1 MDKRKVII
9 DCDPGID
16 DALAIILA
24 LKSKEIEV
32 IGITTVSGN
41 VESLQG
47 AKNALKV
54 LKLLGRLDIPVYL
67 GESKPIKRE
76 LVTAQDTHGEDGL
89 GETFLEE
96 VSSEYIRE
104 NGVDFIL
111 NTLKNQENVSIIAL
125 GPLTNLCRA
134 IEKDSETFHRVKEI
148 VSMGGAYKSHGNC
161 SPVAE
166 FNYWVDPHGARLC
179 RAIEKDS
186 ETFHRVKEIVSM
198 GGAYKSHGNCSP
210 VAEFNYWVDPHGA
223 REFLKKFNG
232 EFTMVGLDVTRE
244 IVLTP
249 NLREMIHQ
257 FKDEIGDFIYDITR
271 FYVDFHWEQERTLG
285 CVIND
290 PLAVEYFINRE
301 LCNGFKAYVDIACED
316 ISMGQSVVDVADFYK
331 KRKNV
336 FVLDK
341 VNSKEFMI
349 SFLNKIF
356 PSHKED
362 IKNVLNNPKYG
373 I

>member
-32 IGITTVSGN
+32 VGITTVSGN

-111 NTLKNQENVSIIAL
+111 NTLKNEENVSIIAL
-125 GPLTNLCRA
+125 GPLTNL
-134 IEKDSETFHRVKEI
+134 
-148 VSMGGAYKSHGNC
+148 Y
-161 SPVAE
+161 
-166 FNYWVDPHGARLC
+166 

-301 LCNGFKAYVDIACED
+301 LCEGFKAYVDIACED

-341 VNSKEFMI
+341 VNSKEFMV

-356 PSHKED
+356 LSHKED
-362 IKNVLNNPKYG
+362 IKNILNNPKCG

>member
-24 LKSKEIEV
+24 LESKEIEV

-41 VESLQG
+41 VESVQG

-67 GESKPIKRE
+67 GESKPVKRE

-125 GPLTNLCRA
+125 GPLTNLYRA
-134 IEKDSETFHRVKEI
+134 IEKDSETFHRVE
-148 VSMGGAYKSHGNC
+148 
-161 SPVAE
+161 
-166 FNYWVDPHGARLC
+166 
-179 RAIEKDS
+179 
-186 ETFHRVKEIVSM
+186 EIVSM

-257 FKDEIGDFIYDITR
+257 FNDEIGDFIYDITR

-290 PLAVEYFINRE
+290 PLAVEFFINRDICE
-301 LCNGFKAYVDIACED
+301 GFKAYVDIACED

-331 KRKNV
+331 RRKNV

-341 VNSKEFMI
+341 VNSKEFMV

>member
-16 DALAIILA
+16 DSLAIILA

-32 IGITTVSGN
+32 VGITTVSGN

-67 GESKPIKRE
+67 GEGKPVKRE

-111 NTLKNQENVSIIAL
+111 NTLKNHENVSIIAL

-134 IEKDSETFHRVKEI
+134 IEKDSE
-148 VSMGGAYKSHGNC
+148 S
-161 SPVAE
+161 
-166 FNYWVDPHGARLC
+166 
-179 RAIEKDS
+179 
-186 ETFHRVKEIVSM
+186 FHRVKEIVSM

-301 LCNGFKAYVDIACED
+301 LCEGFKAYVDIACED

-341 VNSKEFMI
+341 VNSKEFMV

-356 PSHKED
+356 PIHKED

>member
-32 IGITTVSGN
+32 VGITTVSGN
-41 VESLQG
+41 IESLQG

-111 NTLKNQENVSIIAL
+111 NTLKNEKNVSIIAL
-125 GPLTNLCRA
+125 GTLTNL
-134 IEKDSETFHRVKEI
+134 
-148 VSMGGAYKSHGNC
+148 Y
-161 SPVAE
+161 
-166 FNYWVDPHGARLC
+166 

-271 FYVDFHWEQERTLG
+271 FYVDFHWQQERTLG

-290 PLAVEYFINRE
+290 PLAVEYFINKE
-301 LCNGFKAYVDIACED
+301 ICEGFKAYVDIACED

-341 VNSKEFMI
+341 VNSKEFMV

-362 IKNVLNNPKYG
+362 IENILNNPKYG

>member
-1 MDKRKVII
+1 MDKRKVIV

-111 NTLKNQENVSIIAL
+111 NTLKNDENVSIIAL
-125 GPLTNLCRA
+125 GPLTN
-134 IEKDSETFHRVKEI
+134 
-148 VSMGGAYKSHGNC
+148 
-161 SPVAE
+161 
-166 FNYWVDPHGARLC
+166 LC

-316 ISMGQSVVDVADFYK
+316 ISIGQSVVDVADFYK

>member
-32 IGITTVSGN
+32 VGITTVSGN

-67 GESKPIKRE
+67 GEGKPVKRE

-134 IEKDSETFHRVKEI
+134 IEKDSE
-148 VSMGGAYKSHGNC
+148 S
-161 SPVAE
+161 
-166 FNYWVDPHGARLC
+166 
-179 RAIEKDS
+179 
-186 ETFHRVKEIVSM
+186 FHRVKEIVSM

-290 PLAVEYFINRE
+290 PLAVEFFINRDICE
-301 LCNGFKAYVDIACED
+301 GFKAYVDIACED

-331 KRKNV
+331 RRKNV

-341 VNSKEFMI
+341 VNSKEFMV

-362 IKNVLNNPKYG
+362 IENVLNNPKYG

>member
-1 MDKRKVII
+1 MDKRKVIV

-41 VESLQG
+41 VKSLQG

-104 NGVDFIL
+104 NSVDFIL
-111 NTLKNQENVSIIAL
+111 NTLKNHENVSIIAL
-125 GPLTNLCRA
+125 GPLTN
-134 IEKDSETFHRVKEI
+134 
-148 VSMGGAYKSHGNC
+148 
-161 SPVAE
+161 
-166 FNYWVDPHGARLC
+166 LC

-301 LCNGFKAYVDIACED
+301 LCEGFKAYVDIACED

-331 KRKNV
+331 RRKNV

-341 VNSKEFMI
+341 VNSKEFMV

>member
-41 VESLQG
+41 VESVQG

-67 GESKPIKRE
+67 GESKPVKRE

-111 NTLKNQENVSIIAL
+111 NTLKNHENVSIIAL
-125 GPLTNLCRA
+125 GPLTN
-134 IEKDSETFHRVKEI
+134 
-148 VSMGGAYKSHGNC
+148 
-161 SPVAE
+161 
-166 FNYWVDPHGARLC
+166 LC

-301 LCNGFKAYVDIACED
+301 LCEGFKAYVDIACED

-341 VNSKEFMI
+341 VNSKEFMV

>member
-1 MDKRKVII
+1 MDKRKVIV

-41 VESLQG
+41 VKSLQG

-67 GESKPIKRE
+67 GESKPVKRE

-111 NTLKNQENVSIIAL
+111 NTLKNHENVSIIAL
-125 GPLTNLCRA
+125 GPLTNLYRA
-134 IEKDSETFHRVKEI
+134 IEKE
-148 VSMGGAYKSHGNC
+148 
-161 SPVAE
+161 P
-166 FNYWVDPHGARLC
+166 
-179 RAIEKDS
+179 

-301 LCNGFKAYVDIACED
+301 LCEGFKAYVDIACED

-331 KRKNV
+331 RRKNV

>member
-67 GESKPIKRE
+67 GESKPVKRE

-125 GPLTNLCRA
+125 GPLTN
-134 IEKDSETFHRVKEI
+134 
-148 VSMGGAYKSHGNC
+148 
-161 SPVAE
+161 
-166 FNYWVDPHGARLC
+166 LC

-331 KRKNV
+331 KRKKNM

>member
-32 IGITTVSGN
+32 VGITTVSGN

-166 FNYWVDPHGARLC
+166 FNYWVDPHGAR
-179 RAIEKDS
+179 
-186 ETFHRVKEIVSM
+186 
-198 GGAYKSHGNCSP
+198 
-210 VAEFNYWVDPHGA
+210 
-223 REFLKKFNG
+223 EFLKKFNG

-301 LCNGFKAYVDIACED
+301 LCEGFKAYVDIACED

-341 VNSKEFMI
+341 VNSKEFML

>member
-32 IGITTVSGN
+32 VGITTVSGN
-41 VESLQG
+41 VESVQG
-47 AKNALKV
+47 AKNALKA

-67 GESKPIKRE
+67 GESKPVKRE

-125 GPLTNLCRA
+125 GPLTNL
-134 IEKDSETFHRVKEI
+134 
-148 VSMGGAYKSHGNC
+148 Y
-161 SPVAE
+161 
-166 FNYWVDPHGARLC
+166 

-232 EFTMVGLDVTRE
+232 EFTMVGLDVTRK

-257 FKDEIGDFIYDITR
+257 FNDEIGNFIYDITR

-290 PLAVEYFINRE
+290 PLAVEFFINRDICE
-301 LCNGFKAYVDIACED
+301 GFKAYVDIACED

-331 KRKNV
+331 RRKNV

-341 VNSKEFMI
+341 VNSKKFMV

-356 PSHKED
+356 PSYKED
-362 IKNVLNNPKYG
+362 IENIFNNPKYG

>member
-1 MDKRKVII
+1 MDKRKVIV

-41 VESLQG
+41 VKSLQG

-104 NGVDFIL
+104 NSVDFIL
-111 NTLKNQENVSIIAL
+111 NTLKNHENVSIIAL
-125 GPLTNLCRA
+125 GPLTN
-134 IEKDSETFHRVKEI
+134 
-148 VSMGGAYKSHGNC
+148 
-161 SPVAE
+161 
-166 FNYWVDPHGARLC
+166 LC

-301 LCNGFKAYVDIACED
+301 LCEGFKAYVDIACED

>member
-32 IGITTVSGN
+32 VGITTVSGN
-41 VESLQG
+41 VESVQG
-47 AKNALKV
+47 AKNALKA

-67 GESKPIKRE
+67 GESKPVKRE

-125 GPLTNLCRA
+125 GPLTNL
-134 IEKDSETFHRVKEI
+134 
-148 VSMGGAYKSHGNC
+148 Y
-161 SPVAE
+161 
-166 FNYWVDPHGARLC
+166 

-257 FKDEIGDFIYDITR
+257 FNDEIGDFIYDITR

-290 PLAVEYFINRE
+290 PLAVEFFINRDICE
-301 LCNGFKAYVDIACED
+301 GFKAYLDIACED

-331 KRKNV
+331 RRKNV

-341 VNSKEFMI
+341 VNSKEFMV

-362 IKNVLNNPKYG
+362 IENVLNNPKYG

>member
-41 VESLQG
+41 VESVQG

-67 GESKPIKRE
+67 GESKPVKRE

-166 FNYWVDPHGARLC
+166 FNYWVDPHGAR
-179 RAIEKDS
+179 
-186 ETFHRVKEIVSM
+186 
-198 GGAYKSHGNCSP
+198 
-210 VAEFNYWVDPHGA
+210 
-223 REFLKKFNG
+223 EFLKKFNG

-257 FKDEIGDFIYDITR
+257 FNDEIGDFIYDITR

-301 LCNGFKAYVDIACED
+301 LCEGFKAYVDIACED

-341 VNSKEFMI
+341 VNSKEFII

>member
-125 GPLTNLCRA
+125 GPLTNL
-134 IEKDSETFHRVKEI
+134 
-148 VSMGGAYKSHGNC
+148 Y
-161 SPVAE
+161 
-166 FNYWVDPHGARLC
+166 

-301 LCNGFKAYVDIACED
+301 LCDGFKAYVDIACED

-341 VNSKEFMI
+341 VNSKEFMV

>member
-166 FNYWVDPHGARLC
+166 FNYWVDPHGAR
-179 RAIEKDS
+179 
-186 ETFHRVKEIVSM
+186 
-198 GGAYKSHGNCSP
+198 
-210 VAEFNYWVDPHGA
+210 
-223 REFLKKFNG
+223 EFLKKFNG

-301 LCNGFKAYVDIACED
+301 LCDGFKAYVDIACED

>member
-41 VESLQG
+41 VKSLQG

-104 NGVDFIL
+104 NSVDFIL
-111 NTLKNQENVSIIAL
+111 NTLKNHENVSIIAL
-125 GPLTNLCRA
+125 GPLTN
-134 IEKDSETFHRVKEI
+134 
-148 VSMGGAYKSHGNC
+148 
-161 SPVAE
+161 
-166 FNYWVDPHGARLC
+166 LC

-301 LCNGFKAYVDIACED
+301 LCEGFKAYVDIACED

-341 VNSKEFMI
+341 VNSKEFMV

>member
-32 IGITTVSGN
+32 VGITTVSGN

-166 FNYWVDPHGARLC
+166 FNYWVDPHGAR
-179 RAIEKDS
+179 
-186 ETFHRVKEIVSM
+186 
-198 GGAYKSHGNCSP
+198 
-210 VAEFNYWVDPHGA
+210 
-223 REFLKKFNG
+223 EFLKKFNG
-232 EFTMVGLDVTRE
+232 EFTMVGLDVTRK

-257 FKDEIGDFIYDITR
+257 FNDEIGDFIYDITR

-290 PLAVEYFINRE
+290 PLAVEFFINRDICE
-301 LCNGFKAYVDIACED
+301 GFKAYVDIACED

-331 KRKNV
+331 RRKNV

-341 VNSKEFMI
+341 VNSKKFMV

-356 PSHKED
+356 PSYKED
-362 IKNVLNNPKYG
+362 IENILNNPKYG

>member
-32 IGITTVSGN
+32 VGITTVSGN

-89 GETFLEE
+89 GETFLDE

-111 NTLKNQENVSIIAL
+111 NTLKNEENVSIIAL
-125 GPLTNLCRA
+125 GPLTNL
-134 IEKDSETFHRVKEI
+134 
-148 VSMGGAYKSHGNC
+148 Y
-161 SPVAE
+161 
-166 FNYWVDPHGARLC
+166 

-301 LCNGFKAYVDIACED
+301 ICEGFKAYVDIACED

-341 VNSKEFMI
+341 VNSKEFMV

-362 IKNVLNNPKYG
+362 IENILNNPKYG
-373 I
+373 L

>member
-67 GESKPIKRE
+67 GESKPVKRE

-125 GPLTNLCRA
+125 GPLTN
-134 IEKDSETFHRVKEI
+134 
-148 VSMGGAYKSHGNC
+148 
-161 SPVAE
+161 
-166 FNYWVDPHGARLC
+166 LC

-301 LCNGFKAYVDIACED
+301 LCQGFKAYVDIACED
-316 ISMGQSVVDVADFYK
+316 ISMGQSVVDIADFYK

-356 PSHKED
+356 PNHKED
-362 IKNVLNNPKYG
+362 IKNILNNPKYG

>member
-16 DALAIILA
+16 DALALILA
-24 LKSKEIEV
+24 LRSEEIEV
-32 IGITTVSGN
+32 LGITTVSGN
-41 VESLQG
+41 VESLKG

-67 GESKPIKRE
+67 GESKPIKIE

-96 VSSEYIRE
+96 VSNSYIRE
-104 NGVDFIL
+104 KGVDFIL
-111 NTLKNQENVSIIAL
+111 DTLKNEEKVSIIAL
-125 GPLTNLCRA
+125 GPLTNLYKA
-134 IEKDSETFHRVKEI
+134 IEKDEKTFHKVEEI

-166 FNYWVDPHGARLC
+166 FNYWVDPHGA
-179 RAIEKDS
+179 K
-186 ETFHRVKEIVSM
+186 
-198 GGAYKSHGNCSP
+198 
-210 VAEFNYWVDPHGA
+210 
-223 REFLKKFNG
+223 EFLTKFKG
-232 EFTMVGLDVTRE
+232 EFTMVSLDVTRE

-271 FYVDFHWEQERTLG
+271 FYVDFHWAQEKTLG

-301 LCNGFKAYVDIACED
+301 LCEGFKAYVDIACED

-362 IKNVLNNPKYG
+362 IKNIIENPKYG
-373 I
+373 M

>member
-1 MDKRKVII
+1 MDKRKVIV

-41 VESLQG
+41 VKSLQG

-104 NGVDFIL
+104 NSVDFIL
-111 NTLKNQENVSIIAL
+111 NTLKNHENVSIIAL
-125 GPLTNLCRA
+125 GPLTN
-134 IEKDSETFHRVKEI
+134 
-148 VSMGGAYKSHGNC
+148 
-161 SPVAE
+161 
-166 FNYWVDPHGARLC
+166 LC

-301 LCNGFKAYVDIACED
+301 LCEGFKAYVDIACED

-341 VNSKEFMI
+341 VNSKEFMV

-362 IKNVLNNPKYG
+362 IKNVINNPKYG

>member
-67 GESKPIKRE
+67 GESKPVKRE

-111 NTLKNQENVSIIAL
+111 NTLKNEENVSIIAL
-125 GPLTNLCRA
+125 GPLTN
-134 IEKDSETFHRVKEI
+134 
-148 VSMGGAYKSHGNC
+148 
-161 SPVAE
+161 
-166 FNYWVDPHGARLC
+166 LC

-316 ISMGQSVVDVADFYK
+316 ISIGQSVVDVADFYK

-336 FVLDK
+336 FILDK

-362 IKNVLNNPKYG
+362 IKNVLNNSKYG

>member
-32 IGITTVSGN
+32 VGITTVSGN

-111 NTLKNQENVSIIAL
+111 NTLKNHENVSIIAL
-125 GPLTNLCRA
+125 GPLTN
-134 IEKDSETFHRVKEI
+134 
-148 VSMGGAYKSHGNC
+148 
-161 SPVAE
+161 
-166 FNYWVDPHGARLC
+166 LC

-301 LCNGFKAYVDIACED
+301 LCEGFKAYVDIACED

-356 PSHKED
+356 SSHKED

>member
-1 MDKRKVII
+1 MDKRKVIV

-41 VESLQG
+41 VKSLQG

-166 FNYWVDPHGARLC
+166 FNYWVDPHGAR
-179 RAIEKDS
+179 
-186 ETFHRVKEIVSM
+186 
-198 GGAYKSHGNCSP
+198 
-210 VAEFNYWVDPHGA
+210 
-223 REFLKKFNG
+223 EFLKKFNG

-257 FKDEIGDFIYDITR
+257 FNDEIGDFIYDITR

-290 PLAVEYFINRE
+290 PLAVEFFINRDICE
-301 LCNGFKAYVDIACED
+301 GFKAYVDIACED

-331 KRKNV
+331 RGKNV

-341 VNSKEFMI
+341 VNSKEFMV

-362 IKNVLNNPKYG
+362 IENVLNNPKYG

>member
-32 IGITTVSGN
+32 VGITTVSGN

-111 NTLKNQENVSIIAL
+111 NTLKNEENVSIIAL
-125 GPLTNLCRA
+125 GPLTNL
-134 IEKDSETFHRVKEI
+134 
-148 VSMGGAYKSHGNC
+148 Y
-161 SPVAE
+161 
-166 FNYWVDPHGARLC
+166 

-301 LCNGFKAYVDIACED
+301 ICEGFKAYVDIACED

-341 VNSKEFMI
+341 VNSKEFMV

-356 PSHKED
+356 LSHKED
-362 IKNVLNNPKYG
+362 IKNILNNPKYG

>member
-111 NTLKNQENVSIIAL
+111 NTLKNEENVSIIAL
-125 GPLTNLCRA
+125 GPLTNLYRA
-134 IEKDSETFHRVKEI
+134 IER
-148 VSMGGAYKSHGNC
+148 
-161 SPVAE
+161 
-166 FNYWVDPHGARLC
+166 
-179 RAIEKDS
+179 DS

-301 LCNGFKAYVDIACED
+301 LCEGFKAYVDIACED

-341 VNSKEFMI
+341 VNSKEFML

-356 PSHKED
+356 QSHKED

>member
-67 GESKPIKRE
+67 GESKPVKRE

-134 IEKDSETFHRVKEI
+134 IEKDSE
-148 VSMGGAYKSHGNC
+148 S
-161 SPVAE
+161 
-166 FNYWVDPHGARLC
+166 
-179 RAIEKDS
+179 
-186 ETFHRVKEIVSM
+186 FHRVKEIVSM

-301 LCNGFKAYVDIACED
+301 LCEGFKAYVDIACED

>member
-32 IGITTVSGN
+32 VGITTVSGN

-67 GESKPIKRE
+67 GEGKPVKRE

-111 NTLKNQENVSIIAL
+111 NTLKNHENVSIIAL
-125 GPLTNLCRA
+125 GPLTN
-134 IEKDSETFHRVKEI
+134 
-148 VSMGGAYKSHGNC
+148 
-161 SPVAE
+161 
-166 FNYWVDPHGARLC
+166 LC

-232 EFTMVGLDVTRE
+232 EFTMVGLDVTRK

-257 FKDEIGDFIYDITR
+257 FNDEIGDFIYDITR

-290 PLAVEYFINRE
+290 PLAVEFFINRDICE
-301 LCNGFKAYVDIACED
+301 GFKAYVDIACED

-331 KRKNV
+331 RRKNV

-341 VNSKEFMI
+341 VNSKEFMV

-362 IKNVLNNPKYG
+362 IENILNNPKYG

>member
-67 GESKPIKRE
+67 GESKPVKRE

-166 FNYWVDPHGARLC
+166 FNYWVDPHGAR
-179 RAIEKDS
+179 
-186 ETFHRVKEIVSM
+186 
-198 GGAYKSHGNCSP
+198 
-210 VAEFNYWVDPHGA
+210 
-223 REFLKKFNG
+223 EFLKKFNG
-232 EFTMVGLDVTRE
+232 EFIMVGLDVTRE

-301 LCNGFKAYVDIACED
+301 LCEGFKAYVDIACED

-341 VNSKEFMI
+341 VNSKEFMV

>member
-16 DALAIILA
+16 DALSIILA
-24 LKSKEIEV
+24 LESKEIEV

-41 VESLQG
+41 VESVQG

-67 GESKPIKRE
+67 GESKPVKRE

-125 GPLTNLCRA
+125 GPLTNL
-134 IEKDSETFHRVKEI
+134 
-148 VSMGGAYKSHGNC
+148 Y
-161 SPVAE
+161 
-166 FNYWVDPHGARLC
+166 

-257 FKDEIGDFIYDITR
+257 FKDEIGDFIYAITR

-301 LCNGFKAYVDIACED
+301 LCDGFKAYVDIACED

-341 VNSKEFMI
+341 VNSKEFMV

-356 PSHKED
+356 PIHKED

>member
-41 VESLQG
+41 VESVQG
-47 AKNALKV
+47 VKNALKV

-67 GESKPIKRE
+67 GESKPVKRE

-125 GPLTNLCRA
+125 GPLTNL
-134 IEKDSETFHRVKEI
+134 
-148 VSMGGAYKSHGNC
+148 Y
-161 SPVAE
+161 
-166 FNYWVDPHGARLC
+166 

-232 EFTMVGLDVTRE
+232 EFTMVGLDVTRK

-257 FKDEIGDFIYDITR
+257 FNDEIGDFIYDITR

-290 PLAVEYFINRE
+290 PLAVEFFINRDICE
-301 LCNGFKAYVDIACED
+301 GFKAYVDIACED

-331 KRKNV
+331 RRKNV

-341 VNSKEFMI
+341 VNSKEFMV

-362 IKNVLNNPKYG
+362 IENILNNPKYG

>member
-41 VESLQG
+41 VESVQG

-125 GPLTNLCRA
+125 GPLTNL
-134 IEKDSETFHRVKEI
+134 
-148 VSMGGAYKSHGNC
+148 Y
-161 SPVAE
+161 
-166 FNYWVDPHGARLC
+166 

-257 FKDEIGDFIYDITR
+257 FNDEIGDFIYDITR

-290 PLAVEYFINRE
+290 PLAVEYFINRDICE
-301 LCNGFKAYVDIACED
+301 GFKAYVNIACED

-331 KRKNV
+331 RRKNV

-341 VNSKEFMI
+341 VNSKEFMV

>member
-24 LKSKEIEV
+24 LRSKEIEV
-32 IGITTVSGN
+32 LGITTVSGN

-111 NTLKNQENVSIIAL
+111 NTLKNEENVSIIAL

-134 IEKDSETFHRVKEI
+134 IEKNSE
-148 VSMGGAYKSHGNC
+148 S
-161 SPVAE
+161 
-166 FNYWVDPHGARLC
+166 
-179 RAIEKDS
+179 
-186 ETFHRVKEIVSM
+186 FHRVKEIVSM

-244 IVLTP
+244 IVLTL

-341 VNSKEFMI
+341 VNSKEFMV

-362 IKNVLNNPKYG
+362 IENILNNPKYG